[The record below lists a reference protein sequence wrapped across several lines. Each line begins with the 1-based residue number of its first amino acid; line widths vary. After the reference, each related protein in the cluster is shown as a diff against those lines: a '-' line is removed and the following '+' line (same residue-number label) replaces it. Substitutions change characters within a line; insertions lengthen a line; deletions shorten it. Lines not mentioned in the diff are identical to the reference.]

1 MPPKKFEGKFGIPAS
16 HSVDSELTSA
26 LYRLPESIGLP
37 YIENLTHQIVEECN
51 KRLED
56 SYEERLL
63 GNAPGS
69 MNLKSVRSLSE
80 SHIKTLTLKLAR
92 HFEDNGESAKIDI
105 PTCIDALVESPRFL
119 DSIKGSMDKLFEIHE
134 MKTLQR
140 IAELRKKRAEMDGNE
155 SYNPYEN
162 LFETSDGKYY
172 MERLLNMPHLE
183 EESQYMDHCVGTSTS
198 YVNKIKRGE
207 VEILSF
213 RDKETHNPVVTI
225 EYDLKAKRLLQ
236 VKSQSDV
243 IPTLANDYAPDLLE
257 VLTSLGSTINDQGQP
272 RVVTNKVVEH
282 MTQLKALE
290 EKSHQ
295 QKSFTRDELLF
306 LYEINEGIECFDT
319 DREPLIDILLSQRN
333 RQEDILTLCNCPPE
347 YIAHDFIEITE
358 STQVF
363 CEDDGNKITFFDF
376 REDKNKAKLPQ
387 LLELAQKIKET
398 GSPARP
404 DMEFGSIVN
413 CTIPESD
420 AKDMAA
426 LVKSFKEADNGSPDY
441 IWPEWSK
448 VPFTQPKSP
457 SFETVVLS
465 YNSDPTTRKSSDKI
479 AEDMDKLGL
488 RPLTLE
494 EMTIAGIAYP
504 TFTKTSNKYF
514 VGLTKY
520 ALDGDSFVPSLYRND
535 DERRLDGNGWDD
547 EWNDRD
553 RFLCVRK

>member
-16 HSVDSELTSA
+16 NSVESELTSA

-37 YIENLTHQIVEECN
+37 YIENLTNQIVDECN
-51 KRLED
+51 KRLEE

-63 GNAPGS
+63 GTVEGN
-69 MNLKSVRSLSE
+69 MNLKSKRELSE
-80 SHIKTLTLKLAR
+80 SQIKTLKLKLAR

-105 PTCIDALVESPRFL
+105 PRCIDALVESPRFL

-172 MERLLNMPHLE
+172 MARLLNMPHLE

-306 LYEINEGIECFDT
+306 LYEINEGIECA
-319 DREPLIDILLSQRN
+319 N
-333 RQEDILTLCNCPPE
+333 RQ
-347 YIAHDFIEITE
+347 
-358 STQVF
+358 
-363 CEDDGNKITFFDF
+363 
-376 REDKNKAKLPQ
+376 R
-387 LLELAQKIKET
+387 
-398 GSPARP
+398 
-404 DMEFGSIVN
+404 
-413 CTIPESD
+413 
-420 AKDMAA
+420 
-426 LVKSFKEADNGSPDY
+426 
-441 IWPEWSK
+441 
-448 VPFTQPKSP
+448 
-457 SFETVVLS
+457 
-465 YNSDPTTRKSSDKI
+465 
-479 AEDMDKLGL
+479 
-488 RPLTLE
+488 
-494 EMTIAGIAYP
+494 
-504 TFTKTSNKYF
+504 
-514 VGLTKY
+514 
-520 ALDGDSFVPSLYRND
+520 
-535 DERRLDGNGWDD
+535 
-547 EWNDRD
+547 
-553 RFLCVRK
+553 